1 MTTSNNFTDYA
12 ATVEDEGEMLEAI
25 VHLQSVFR
33 GHATRTKLKKA
44 SARSKGT
51 GKGTDQPLRLLSEGT
66 GIGDFSADEELS
78 PNTIPRGV
86 ASSSSGADE
95 QPINKQKK
103 KRERPPEERQ
113 KTENEGNSA
122 KKQRSGPLKRT
133 VVKSTSH
140 AGSEKASKEGL
151 PKRGLGRP
159 RGSLNKKTIMLRAAA
174 MAAAEQNRKE
184 QTQSSS

>member
-78 PNTIPRGV
+78 PNIIPRGV

-103 KRERPPEERQ
+103 KRRNN
-113 KTENEGNSA
+113 K
-122 KKQRSGPLKRT
+122 
-133 VVKSTSH
+133 
-140 AGSEKASKEGL
+140 
-151 PKRGLGRP
+151 
-159 RGSLNKKTIMLRAAA
+159 NKKT
-174 MAAAEQNRKE
+174 KKK
-184 QTQSSS
+184 QTHNNNS